1 MAVLR
6 WKSEAGEVR
15 GRGWRPLGCSWGCG
29 EAIARPGRDSG
40 AVEQSWTQRR
50 RGTAA
55 GRGDSV
61 RRLGLGGALVDG
73 RRRGAR
79 APICRAAERLGV
91 RARGWKAG
99 EIFGEHHGVR
109 LHGEGKTIL
118 AAGPGLSAGCELRG
132 RTGRVRARCRAG
144 RC

>member
-1 MAVLR
+1 MDA
-6 WKSEAGEVR
+6 A
-15 GRGWRPLGCSWGCG
+15 
-29 EAIARPGRDSG
+29 A
-40 AVEQSWTQRR
+40 QRNG
-50 RGTAA
+50 GT
-55 GRGDSV
+55 V
-61 RRLGLGGALVDG
+61 GLL
-73 RRRGAR
+73 
-79 APICRAAERLGV
+79 RAAERLGV

-109 LHGEGKTIL
+109 LRGEGKTIL